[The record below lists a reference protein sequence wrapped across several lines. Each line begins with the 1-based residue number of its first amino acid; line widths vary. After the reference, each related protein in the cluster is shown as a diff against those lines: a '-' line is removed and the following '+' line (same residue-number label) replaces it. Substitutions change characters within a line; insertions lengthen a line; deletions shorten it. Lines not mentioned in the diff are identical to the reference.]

1 MTLTLLATA
10 LAAPDDLASKQAE
23 ANQVSAE
30 VTSINQ
36 QAEQAVERYDEAN
49 VMLEN
54 TKQKISDN
62 QKELSESSQKLKT
75 AQKRLNERLSE
86 IYRDG
91 NLSLIDVLIDTSN
104 FNDFL
109 ARFTLLGKISSQDR
123 DDVEAVLAGK
133 SRVEKSQTEL
143 DRTKKQQE
151 DLLGTI
157 ASEKDQIQ
165 ARLAQR
171 QAVLAS
177 VQGDIAQMVA
187 QEQQQQWQNG
197 GPPAQSDSSGSSGA
211 AGPVQSGP
219 PPVQSDPSPAP
230 QPPSP
235 PSNPAPPANPA
246 PGPSPPVATPPS
258 TTGGAVA
265 IAMRYLGVPYVWG
278 GHDPATGFDCSGLV
292 MYVYAQMGI
301 TLPHSA
307 YAQYYSGTPIG
318 YDQLQPGD
326 LVFFYHPISH
336 VGIYIGRGKMIH
348 APTDGEVVSIGNVGG
363 PGGAYAGACRL

>member
-1 MTLTLLATA
+1 MASTVLATA

-62 QKELSESSQKLKT
+62 QKELSQSSQKLKT
-75 AQKRLNERLSE
+75 AQERLNKRLSE

-91 NLSLIDVLIDTSN
+91 NLSLIDVLFDTSN

-109 ARFTLLGKISSQDR
+109 TRVTLLGRISSQDR
-123 DDVEAVLAGK
+123 NDVAAVLACK

-151 DLLGTI
+151 DLLGTV

-197 GPPAQSDSSGSSGA
+197 GPPVQSDSSGSGGA
-211 AGPVQSGP
+211 AGPVQSSP
-219 PPVQSDPSPAP
+219 SPVQSDPAP

-235 PSNPAPPANPA
+235 PSNSAPPANPA
-246 PGPSPPVATPPS
+246 PGPSPPVAPPPS

-292 MYVYAQMGI
+292 MYVYSQLGI

-307 YAQYYSGTPIG
+307 SAQYYSGTPIS

-336 VGIYIGRGKMIH
+336 VGIYIGGGKMIH

-363 PGGAYAGACRL
+363 PGGAYVGACRL